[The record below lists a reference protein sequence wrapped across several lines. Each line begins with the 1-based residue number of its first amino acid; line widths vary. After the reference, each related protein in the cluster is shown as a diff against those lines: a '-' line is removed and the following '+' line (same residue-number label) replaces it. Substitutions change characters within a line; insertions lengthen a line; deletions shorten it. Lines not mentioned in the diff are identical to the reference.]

1 MIVIKGIAASPGI
14 AMGKA
19 FLLDDED
26 IPIERIRLPPELLRP
41 ETRRFKAALKST
53 LKDLD
58 QTESKILRVLGKQHA
73 RLIDAHRLILD
84 DPLITQDVPQ
94 RILKEGVNAEYALSQ
109 ALAEISSQFEKMKDE
124 FFRER
129 RHDLNDVGKRLL
141 THLTRKPRRDVSMI
155 DEPSIVLA
163 RNLLPSETLA
173 LPKAKVL
180 GFATDLGGKS
190 SHTAILAQSLNIPAV
205 VGLSD
210 VSRRVR
216 TGDQIIL
223 DGAEGLLIIHP
234 GSETLLK
241 YTQARAKF
249 LEEETAL
256 VALKD
261 LPAVTQDGR
270 RLRLEA
276 NLDSPDDLKGVASLR
291 PDGIGLFRTESL
303 YLNVPNPPAE
313 DKQALIY
320 SSIVKSLSP
329 KPVTIRT
336 ADLGADRLVR
346 WGLEAP
352 PNEPNPFLGLR
363 GIRLSLKHFDLFK
376 TQMRAIL
383 RASSVGPLRIMIPM
397 ISSPNEMSMARQV
410 FLKARAE
417 LEAEGLTRE
426 KTSAVELGMMVE
438 VPSAALLI
446 ESFLPLVDFLSV
458 GTNDL
463 IQYTLAVDRINES
476 VSHLYDP
483 FHPAVLQLLARV
495 ISAAHAQKKP
505 VGICGEMT
513 ADPQAIPY
521 LIGLGFDSLSVPA
534 RMFLRVKKTVRA
546 IRHDNAKRLVEAA
559 LKCSSPEEVRRLAPQ
574 VSD

>member
-19 FLLDDED
+19 YLLDDED
-26 IPIERIRLPPELLRP
+26 IAVERIQLPPELLKP

-58 QTESKILRVLGKQHA
+58 QTETKILRVLGKQHA

-84 DPLITQDVPQ
+84 DPLITQEVPQ

-109 ALAEISSQFEKMKDE
+109 ALAEISGQFEKMKDE

-141 THLTRKPRRDVSMI
+141 THLTRRPRRDVAAI
-155 DEPSIVLA
+155 EEPSIVLA

-210 VSRRVR
+210 VSRRVK
-216 TGDQIIL
+216 TGDQLIL
-223 DGAEGLLIIHP
+223 DGGEGLLIIHP
-234 GSETLLK
+234 GAETLHK
-241 YTQARAKF
+241 YAQARAKF
-249 LEEETAL
+249 IEEETAL
-256 VALKD
+256 AALKD
-261 LPAVTQDGR
+261 LPASTQDGK

-276 NLDSPDDLKGVASLR
+276 NLDSPEDLKAVAALH
-291 PDGIGLFRTESL
+291 PDGIGLFRTECL
-303 YLNVPNPPAE
+303 FLNTPAPPAE
-313 DKQALIY
+313 DKQTLIY
-320 SSIVKSLSP
+320 SAVAKTLSP

-346 WGLEAP
+346 WGLENSV
-352 PNEPNPFLGLR
+352 NEPNPFLGLR

-376 TQMRAIL
+376 TQMRGIL
-383 RASSVGPLRIMIPM
+383 RASSIGPLRIMVPM
-397 ISSPNEMSMARQV
+397 ITSPAEMSMARQV

-417 LEAEGLTRE
+417 LEAEGLKRD

-438 VPSAALLI
+438 VPSAALTI

-495 ISAAHAQKKP
+495 ISAAHAHQKP

-513 ADPQAIPY
+513 ADPQAIPF
-521 LIGLGFDSLSVPA
+521 LVGLGFDSLSVPA
-534 RMFLRVKKTVRA
+534 RMFLRVKKAVRA
-546 IRHDNAKRLVEAA
+546 IRHENARRLVEAA
-559 LKCSSPEEVRRLAPQ
+559 LKCSTSEDVRRLIPP
-574 VSD
+574 DL

>member
-26 IPIERIRLPPELLRP
+26 IPVERIRLPPELLRP

-346 WGLEAP
+346 WGLEPP

>member
-26 IPIERIRLPPELLRP
+26 IPVERIRLPPELLRP

-383 RASSVGPLRIMIPM
+383 RASSIGPLRIMIPM

-446 ESFLPLVDFLSV
+446 ESFLPLVDFLSI